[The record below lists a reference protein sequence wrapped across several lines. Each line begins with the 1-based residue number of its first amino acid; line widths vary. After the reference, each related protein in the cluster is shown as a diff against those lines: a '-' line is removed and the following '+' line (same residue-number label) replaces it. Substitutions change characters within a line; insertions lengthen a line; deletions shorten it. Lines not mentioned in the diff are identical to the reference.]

1 MMAHAIGSV
10 VQRIYAWN
18 EVRGEWVQIG
28 MTQEGDPVQVA
39 RKMDTVETLFAD
51 PNLVEMAIA
60 HKQGVMDVLYARWG
74 VSISRVGRIL
84 RSNLPSQDE
93 LLFLSDVIHD
103 HVPIEIETEPV
114 LEAVSYV
121 LGNNGL
127 FGKHFKDRRLRDA
140 VAQRF

>member
-1 MMAHAIGSV
+1 MAHMRAEGEATFWIGD
-10 VQRIYAWN
+10 QMIG
-18 EVRGEWVQIG
+18 RGWIG
-28 MTQEGDPVQVA
+28 DAPPLPK
-39 RKMDTVETLFAD
+39 RMDTIETLFAD
-51 PNLVEMAIA
+51 PNFVDWAIA

-74 VSISRVGRIL
+74 VAISRVSRIL

-103 HVPIEIETEPV
+103 HVPIEIETDLV

-127 FGKHFKDRRLRDA
+127 FGEHFKDRRLRDA